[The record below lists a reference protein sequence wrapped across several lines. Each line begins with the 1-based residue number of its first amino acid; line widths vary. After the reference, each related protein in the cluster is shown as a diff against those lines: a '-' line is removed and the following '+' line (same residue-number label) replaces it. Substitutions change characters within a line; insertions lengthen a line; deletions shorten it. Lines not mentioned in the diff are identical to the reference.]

1 MLVAVMI
8 LPCATFASVID
19 AVHVT
24 AGKKHTC
31 ARLVDNS
38 VKCWGANGFGQLGLG
53 DTNTRGDGTT
63 TGAMGDSLLA
73 VDLGTNSVTT
83 QARTAKHVTAGGY
96 HTCALLDNN
105 SVKCWGRN
113 NYGQL
118 GLGDTDHRG
127 DGSPAGAMGDNLLA
141 VDLGYGRTAKHVTA
155 GGYHTCALLDDDSV
169 KCWGRS
175 NYGQLGVGDPN
186 KRGDGSAAGAMGDSL
201 TAVDLGYGRTAKH
214 VTAGYYHTCALLND
228 DSVKCWGEGENG
240 RLGIGGSNDVGYG
253 MGQMGDWLLAVNLGT
268 NSVTNQ
274 GHTAKHV
281 TAGDAHTCAL
291 LDDDSVKCWGKG
303 DYGRLGLGDKYYGLG
318 FTYDVGDN
326 SPQGAMDLLDAVDL
340 GTGRTAKHVTAGG
353 EHTCALLDNN
363 SVKCW
368 GRNDDSGQLGLGD
381 TDHRGDGSA
390 AGAMG
395 DSLLAVDLG
404 TPPCTA
410 SQTATDDGTNG
421 NFYCVN
427 GGTVS
432 GTAGAC
438 SCTGCLPGYSGA
450 SCEVPP
456 TACTASQ
463 TATDDG
469 TNGNFYCVNG
479 GTVSGT
485 AGACTCTG
493 CSAGYSGASC
503 QMSAAQDNTTLADE
517 DLTPP
522 PNPPMNATP
531 AFLESPNN
539 LVLDDDSHATSRY
552 GASAMLTMP
561 TLLLFLRL

>member
-73 VDLGTNSVTT
+73 VDLGT
-83 QARTAKHVTAGGY
+83 
-96 HTCALLDNN
+96 
-105 SVKCWGRN
+105 
-113 NYGQL
+113 
-118 GLGDTDHRG
+118 
-127 DGSPAGAMGDNLLA
+127 
-141 VDLGYGRTAKHVTA
+141 
-155 GGYHTCALLDDDSV
+155 
-169 KCWGRS
+169 
-175 NYGQLGVGDPN
+175 
-186 KRGDGSAAGAMGDSL
+186 
-201 TAVDLGYGRTAKH
+201 
-214 VTAGYYHTCALLND
+214 
-228 DSVKCWGEGENG
+228 
-240 RLGIGGSNDVGYG
+240 
-253 MGQMGDWLLAVNLGT
+253 
-268 NSVTNQ
+268 
-274 GHTAKHV
+274 
-281 TAGDAHTCAL
+281 
-291 LDDDSVKCWGKG
+291 
-303 DYGRLGLGDKYYGLG
+303 
-318 FTYDVGDN
+318 
-326 SPQGAMDLLDAVDL
+326 
-340 GTGRTAKHVTAGG
+340 
-353 EHTCALLDNN
+353 
-363 SVKCW
+363 
-368 GRNDDSGQLGLGD
+368 
-381 TDHRGDGSA
+381 
-390 AGAMG
+390 
-395 DSLLAVDLG
+395 
-404 TPPCTA
+404 PP
-410 SQTATDDGTNG
+410 
-421 NFYCVN
+421 
-427 GGTVS
+427 
-432 GTAGAC
+432 
-438 SCTGCLPGYSGA
+438 
-450 SCEVPP
+450 
-456 TACTASQ
+456 CTASQ